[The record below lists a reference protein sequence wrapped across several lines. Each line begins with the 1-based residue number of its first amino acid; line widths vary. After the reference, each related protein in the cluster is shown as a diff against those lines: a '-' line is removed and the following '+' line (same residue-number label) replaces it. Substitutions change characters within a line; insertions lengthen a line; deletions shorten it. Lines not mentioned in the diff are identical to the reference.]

1 VNRESQ
7 GTNGVAWPVRIEY
20 PGAVDRVITR
30 GKNRLDAKKADGFVN
45 PL

>member
-7 GTNGVAWPVRIEY
+7 GTNGVAWPMRIEY
-20 PGAVDRVITR
+20 TGAVYHVITR
-30 GKNRLDAKKADGFVN
+30 GINRLDAKKAAGFVN